1 SGSLLIIIKFLS
13 NKFLTI
19 YFADFK
25 IDINDFILSNIIC
38 LILGIT
44 IPILS
49 SLISLF
55 KIAKIQPTKLTKT

>member
-1 SGSLLIIIKFLS
+1 
-13 NKFLTI
+13 
-19 YFADFK
+19 FK